1 MKNLFF
7 RFSAIT
13 AMGFSAGL
21 LGGLFGTGGG
31 ILIVFPFSRIYAG
44 SGEYG
49 EKDCFAMTLA
59 VTLLF
64 SCVSLCSYIKN
75 GVLCTG
81 DFSPRLL
88 PAALGGLAGAFLLD
102 RLNTA
107 LLRKIFAGLVIYAGL
122 SLIVR

>member
-7 RFSAIT
+7 RFSAIA

-31 ILIVFPFSRIYAG
+31 ILIVLLFSRIYAG

-75 GVLCTG
+75 GVLSAG
-81 DFSPRLL
+81 EFAPRLL

-102 RLNTA
+102 CINTA
-107 LLRKIFAGLVIYAGL
+107 LLRKIFAGLVIYAGF
-122 SLIVR
+122 SLIMQ